1 MTDTPA
7 HTPLP
12 WHVVEYDAGDCAHY
26 DHNGPCPGIFPDD
39 KYDTCVIHW
48 DGFKQQYWSS
58 ANGDQRQIKANAA
71 FIVRA
76 CNSHYQLVDA
86 LREAIDAIEDDRGLD
101 DYICCSG
108 YMCGCQGSSK
118 RQLMLHLR
126 AALSQAGGA
135 SE

>member
-7 HTPLP
+7 HTPGPWESQPLETGDDAGVSIIGSDLGGLVCASLP
-12 WHVVEYDAGDCAHY
+12 WPSEIDSGDYSRVE
-26 DHNGPCPGIFPDD
+26 
-39 KYDTCVIHW
+39 
-48 DGFKQQYWSS
+48 
-58 ANGDQRQIKANAA
+58 ANAA

>member
-12 WHVVEYDAGDCAHY
+12 WGVEEGHIQRDSNGIRYWQITDGQDAIACNQFCYAGNHPAM
-26 DHNGPCPGIFPDD
+26 N
-39 KYDTCVIHW
+39 
-48 DGFKQQYWSS
+48 
-58 ANGDQRQIKANAA
+58 AANAA

-76 CNSHYQLVDA
+76 CNSHYQLVGA

-101 DYICCSG
+101 DYICCNG

-118 RQLMLHLR
+118 RQLMLHDLR

-135 SE
+135 GE